1 MGNKREGDRFFGGS
15 AYRPTKQHK
24 VTSFQHHVNIF
35 FLFSQKILTY
45 SRRTPHLQSSTMDLT
60 IVMITFQILAHL
72 HYFHITTSKRKG
84 SPVSLEIESWDV
96 NTEEHLTWYYYK
108 RKSLSERTEKQRLS
122 GYLSKATLDLKSTVG
137 RGSCKK
143 TGLGGYGAVQLW
155 PQATSYK
162 TISISQIFKQLRL
175 GRPLLLQ
182 MCTIAINAAWWRHLR
197 TPQFSPR
204 MHAHARTH
212 TKALGVKVQWV

>member
-1 MGNKREGDRFFGGS
+1 
-15 AYRPTKQHK
+15 
-24 VTSFQHHVNIF
+24 
-35 FLFSQKILTY
+35 
-45 SRRTPHLQSSTMDLT
+45 MDLT
-60 IVMITFQILAHL
+60 VVMITFQIKAHL
-72 HYFHITTSKRKG
+72 HYFHITTSKWKA
-84 SPVSLEIESWDV
+84 SPVSLEIESWGV

-108 RKSLSERTEKQRLS
+108 RKSLRERTEKQRLS

-143 TGLGGYGAVQLW
+143 IGLGGYGAVQLW

-162 TISISQIFKQLRL
+162 TISISQNFKQLRL

-182 MCTIAINAAWWRHLR
+182 MRTIAINAASWKHLR

-204 MHAHARTH
+204 MEAHAHTHQSTWGESAMSLSWFQSQTICWAAFVWVPASTAR
-212 TKALGVKVQWV
+212 WD